1 MRGSQFFKDLRVKGR
16 EIQNLFYR
24 GNNFWGFWGHTL
36 LVSNEVYYPNFAF
49 KKLCFD
55 DAVIFIRL
63 GSFFFEIGSKA
74 QKRKGFVFWKI
85 FIFCSCIT
93 HSFILFTIIIK
104 IKKTFYISDYVLRG
118 IWGFLIF
125 FCWKKLFTFSP
136 CIFHTM
142 YKTNFFILIHSLGT
156 FSLCGVVCLSKKE
169 GILRKCKLQKSGEL
183 FFFRN

>member
-104 IKKTFYISDYVLRG
+104 IKKNILYKWLCIAWYMGISYFFLLKKTFHVL
-118 IWGFLIF
+118 
-125 FCWKKLFTFSP
+125 
-136 CIFHTM
+136 
-142 YKTNFFILIHSLGT
+142 SLY
-156 FSLCGVVCLSKKE
+156 LSYHV
-169 GILRKCKLQKSGEL
+169 
-183 FFFRN
+183 